1 MKKGILFISSL
12 LLVAFLF
19 FAFSVPQGQKKPAPW
34 KIDAKFKAMKN
45 PSTGD
50 AESIKLGKTLYA
62 KHCKSCHGN
71 VGLGDG
77 PKAANLE
84 TFPGDFSDAK
94 WQAAYTDG
102 ELYYMTIFG
111 RDEMPKYDSKIPD
124 EEGRWAVV
132 NYVRSL
138 KK

>member
-1 MKKGILFISSL
+1 MKTRFLFISSL
-12 LLVAFLF
+12 LLIAFAIY
-19 FAFSVPQGQKKPAPW
+19 AFNVPQDQKKPAPW

-45 PSTGD
+45 PAPGD
-50 AESIKLGKTLYA
+50 AESIKLGKALYA

-71 VGLGDG
+71 LGLGDG

-94 WQAAYTDG
+94 WQGTYNDG
-102 ELYYMTIFG
+102 EVYHMIFAG
-111 RDEMPKYDSKIPD
+111 RDDMPKFDGKID
-124 EEGRWAVV
+124 EEGTWAVV

>member
-1 MKKGILFISSL
+1 MKTRIYFLSTL
-12 LLVAFLF
+12 LIVAFAF
-19 FAFSVPQGQKKPAPW
+19 FAFHVPQDQKKPAPW

-45 PSTGD
+45 AAAGD
-50 AESIKLGKTLYA
+50 AESIKLGKALYA

-71 VGLGDG
+71 AGLGDG
-77 PKAANLE
+77 PKATNLE
-84 TFPGDFSDAK
+84 TFPGNFSDAK
-94 WQAAYTDG
+94 FHAAYSDG
-102 ELYYMTIFG
+102 ELYYMTVFG
-111 RDEMPKYDSKIPD
+111 RDEMPKFDSKIPD

>member
-1 MKKGILFISSL
+1 MKK
-12 LLVAFLF
+12 FLF
-19 FAFSVPQGQKKPAPW
+19 ATLTLVFAFSLFSFIASSDKKPAWEIP
-34 KIDAKFKAMKN
+34 AKYKTMKN
-45 PSTGD
+45 QKKGD
-50 AESIKLGKTLYA
+50 KASIALGKTLYG

-111 RDEMPKYDSKIPD
+111 RDEMPKYDGKIPD